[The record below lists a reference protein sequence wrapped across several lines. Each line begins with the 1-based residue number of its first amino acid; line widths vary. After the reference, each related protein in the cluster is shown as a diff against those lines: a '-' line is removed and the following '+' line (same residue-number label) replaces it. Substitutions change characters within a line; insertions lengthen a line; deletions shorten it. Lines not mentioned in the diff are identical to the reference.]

1 MMVSYTS
8 LNHAGWWRPIVSDKP
23 ITAGRDPIALARSL
37 ADWVR
42 KNNMAGVDIDLE
54 DNEAMNRNIAIPWIV
69 GESKRGRTVLDRD
82 DVELLN
88 APEQLFRKN

>member
-1 MMVSYTS
+1 
-8 LNHAGWWRPIVSDKP
+8 
-23 ITAGRDPIALARSL
+23 
-37 ADWVR
+37 
-42 KNNMAGVDIDLE
+42 MAGVDIDLE